1 MDCNERMAPPHEE
14 THKRQERLFRSP
26 QMRESHERFF
36 RPVSFFIA
44 ALLFL
49 VSTSRVLAT
58 LDANT
63 NGMSDVWEQM
73 HGGMGMDPNAD
84 PDGDGFPNILESIA
98 GTDPHNAKSYP
109 EVSGVTMSGTNLMM
123 TTPCLPGKLY
133 QLQSHG
139 MGGSTGWTNETSVLA
154 QPGMT
159 NVSFPAPANLSGK
172 FFRVVISDVDSD
184 GDGLNDWEEYQLGL
198 DPKDAFSNGHLDGN
212 GQLIS
217 DYQFALS
224 GMATQNVVTITASDA
239 TTVQPDAG
247 NSPTDLGE
255 FTVTRTGFGLDMI
268 TVNIGA
274 GGPGVGFAVPGVDY
288 LNNLPI
294 LVTLPAGT
302 LSKTILVTP
311 MANAN
316 RQTPVIAQ
324 LNLLSGA
331 NYSVG
336 AENSANVV
344 IYPSPTAAGVGLTG
358 RYYSNAST
366 NYSSST
372 NFNSANL
379 FLTRVDPA
387 IDFNWTNGTS
397 PNLSNGVYSVR
408 WTGQIEPEYSE
419 TYFFDVSSDDGV
431 KLWVNDQLLIDK
443 WQSQG
448 LTDWTNAIALQ
459 ANMHYDIKLEYLQS
473 GGKAQAHLSWYSA
486 SQPKQIIPAER
497 MYPTNSVN
505 NGSNAPAVV
514 TSSLTAVGFVGQAFS
529 FTVTAANTPLRF
541 TATNLPPGLAFN
553 TTNGAITGVPL
564 LAGNYSI
571 PLTASNAVGVGASL
585 LDIVIYDT
593 GSSVV
598 REVWTNAPG
607 VNISDIPLS
616 TLANWTTWVG
626 GLEGITDFGDNY
638 AERVRGYFTAPATG
652 NYYFW
657 IAGSDSAQ
665 LWISNDGEAVN
676 KVLRA
681 WVTPT
686 NNPTAPGHNGTSP
699 RQWNL
704 QASQRSGW
712 LSLVGGQKYYVEVLH
727 KAGANSGD
735 NWSVGWLQ
743 DPTGTNTTPAG
754 VTPSYLL
761 SRYYPPPLVN
771 IPGTLYSANMLA
783 LPGINS
789 DAVGSA
795 SLRLSSDGT
804 KAILN
809 YSVNNLA
816 GSHVDHIYSDQYLN
830 YPPTLLFD
838 IAAATPQL
846 DGSYVWTIAPA
857 GPLSKSDIL
866 EILAENKCSI
876 VIQTAANPAGE
887 IGGHFTPAD
896 GSQTFT
902 PPPAPPTWTDDSSN
916 PNAAARFLTQATF
929 GASEAAIASVESLGY
944 NNWISNQFTLPVTHY
959 LPVVFANQSADPTDP
974 FPSSDWFN
982 AWWENSVTAPDQLRQ
997 RVAFALSEIM
1007 VASEKST
1014 LQNHADALGYYYD
1027 TLADHAFGN
1036 FRDLLK
1042 AVTLTPAMGL
1052 YLNMQGNQKGSII
1065 TGTHANENYA
1075 REINQLFSVGL
1086 NRLWPDG
1093 TLILDS
1099 QGNLVPT
1106 YDQSVVSGFAQ
1117 AFTGW
1122 NYYQANQ
1129 ANGRLPTKFNPPVN
1143 YTNVMVLVPLYHDL
1157 NAKQVLDNVVLPPAL
1172 GSAGNSGLTNFD
1184 YYCSQD
1190 LEEALDSIFYNQ
1202 NVGPFI
1208 CRQLIQRLVTSNPSR
1223 GYVYRVAQVFN
1234 DNGNGVRGDMTAVV
1248 RAILLDSEARSA
1260 NMISSPTFGKQ
1271 REPVLRVTAVAR
1283 AFPAPSS
1290 MTGSYVQAGTQTNF
1304 ITTTQPHRLNNGDV
1318 VALSFTDASGQPPP
1332 PNQNYT
1338 ATVTGPTTFTVVTPN
1353 VSTGTYSENTNV
1365 ITVNI
1370 SGHGLSA
1377 GNTAYL
1383 TFTSGGATSAPY
1395 MVVSVISSSSFT
1407 VATADATVRSGNCM
1421 LSKITASGFSQ
1432 SGTNVTVSCP
1442 TPHGLNTNDLVLAL
1456 FTTGKPTAGLYTV
1469 KTVPDATHFTLV
1481 ATNSANQNQSSFN
1494 IYPQAPPP
1502 FNRSGSVTVQWS
1514 TWSVGATDTG
1524 STYNLQQSPLSSP
1537 TVFNFF
1543 FPNFQFPGALAS
1555 AGMTTP
1561 EFQLTSDTSVALQMN
1576 YLEGG
1581 ILSDAN
1587 NTNGLTSFNNGNGA
1601 MVLDIGP
1608 WLSANYTSSPN
1619 VPTLVDSLNTLLLA
1633 GQLSPAAKGNIVNYV
1648 TNTVN
1653 FPFSSPPSQKQMR
1666 DRVRAVVHLITVS
1679 PDFTI
1684 QK

>member
-1 MDCNERMAPPHEE
+1 
-14 THKRQERLFRSP
+14 
-26 QMRESHERFF
+26 MRESHQRLT
-36 RPVSFFIA
+36 RSVGCLIA
-44 ALLFL
+44 ALLFFAGAGR
-49 VSTSRVLAT
+49 TFAM

-73 HGGMGMDPNAD
+73 HGGMGINPNLD
-84 PDGDGFPNILESIA
+84 SDGDGFPNSLESIA
-98 GTDPHNAKSYP
+98 GTDPYNSNSYP
-109 EVSGVTMSGTNLMM
+109 RVSGVALSGTNLMM
-123 TTPCLPGKLY
+123 TMPSLPGKLY
-133 QLQSHG
+133 QLQSRG
-139 MGGSTGWTNETSVLA
+139 IMGSGSDWTNESSVLA

-172 FFRVVISDVDSD
+172 FFRVVVSDVDSD
-184 GDGLNDWEEYQLGL
+184 GDGLTDWEEYQLGL
-198 DPKDAFSNGHLDGN
+198 DPLNPKSNGHLDGN
-212 GQLIS
+212 GQAIS
-217 DYQFALS
+217 DYQYALN
-224 GMATQNVVTITASDA
+224 GMATQNVVTITATDP
-239 TTVQPDAG
+239 TTVQPDLG
-247 NSPTDLGE
+247 QSPTDLGE
-255 FTVTRTGFGLDMI
+255 FTISRSGFALDLI
-268 TVNIGA
+268 TVNIGK
-274 GGPGVGFAVPGVDY
+274 GGPGPGFAVPGVDY

-302 LSKTILVTP
+302 LSRTISVTP

-316 RQTPVIAQ
+316 RQMPVIAQ
-324 LNLLSGA
+324 MKVLSGA
-331 NYSVG
+331 NYSIG
-336 AENSANVV
+336 PQNSANVL
-344 IYPSPTAAGVGLTG
+344 IYPSTTAAGLGLTG
-358 RYYSNAST
+358 QYYTNAST
-366 NYSSST
+366 TYTNAV
-372 NFNSANL
+372 NFNPANL
-379 FLTRVDPA
+379 FLKRIDPA

-397 PNLSNGVYSVR
+397 PDLSNGVYCVR
-408 WTGQIEPEYSE
+408 WTGQIQPQYSE
-419 TYFFDVSSDDGV
+419 TYFFDVQSDDGV

-448 LTDWTNAIALQ
+448 VTDWTNAIALQ
-459 ANMHYDIKLEYLQS
+459 ANTRYDIKLDYLQS
-473 GGKAQAHLSWYSA
+473 GGKAQAHLYWYSA
-486 SQPKQIIPAER
+486 TQPKQVIPAER
-497 MYPTNSVN
+497 LYPTNNVN
-505 NGSNAPAVV
+505 NSSTNAPAVV
-514 TSSLTAVGFVGQAFS
+514 TSPLTAVGFVGQPFS
-529 FTVTAANTPLRF
+529 FTVTAANTPLSF
-541 TATNLPPGLAFN
+541 TATNLPPGLSFN

-564 LAGNYSI
+564 VAGNYSM
-571 PLTASNAVGVGASL
+571 PLTASNALGVAAST
-585 LDIVIYDT
+585 LDILIVDT

-607 VNISDIPLS
+607 VNISDIPLDTPAS
-616 TLANWTTWVG
+616 SITPLG

-638 AERVRGYFTAPATG
+638 GERVRGYFTAPATG

-665 LWISNDGEAVN
+665 LWISDDGEAVN

-699 RQWNL
+699 YQWNL

-712 LSLVGGQKYYVEVLH
+712 LSLVGGQKYYVEILH

-743 DPTGTNTTPAG
+743 DPTGTNTTPAS

-761 SRYYPPPLVN
+761 SRYYPPPPVS

-789 DAVGSA
+789 EAVGSA

-809 YSVNNLA
+809 YSVNNISS
-816 GSHVDHIYSDQYLN
+816 SHVDHIYSDPYLN
-830 YPPTLLFD
+830 YPTTLLFD
-838 IAAATPQL
+838 IAAAHPQP
-846 DGSYVWTIAPA
+846 DGSYVWPIKAT
-857 GPLSKSDIL
+857 GPLSTNDIL
-866 EILAENKCSI
+866 EIIAENKCSI

-887 IGGHFTPAD
+887 IGGHFTLAE

-902 PPPAPPTWTDDSSN
+902 PPPAPPAWTDDSSN

-929 GASEAAIASVESLGY
+929 GPSLEDIASVQSLGY
-944 NNWISNQFTLPVTHY
+944 NNWISNQFSLAATHH
-959 LPVVFANQSADPTDP
+959 LPVVFANENPDPSNP
-974 FPSSDWFN
+974 FPSSDWFD

-1007 VASEKST
+1007 VASEKGT

-1027 TLADHAFGN
+1027 TLVDHAFGN

-1042 AVTLTPAMGL
+1042 AVTLTPAMGV
-1052 YLNMQGNQKGSII
+1052 YLNMQGNDKGNIV

-1075 REINQLFSVGL
+1075 REINQLFSIGL

-1106 YDQSVVSGFAQ
+1106 YDQDVVSGFAQ

-1122 NYYQANQ
+1122 NYYQTNGVG
-1129 ANGRLPTKFNPPVN
+1129 GRLPTKFNPSVN
-1143 YTNVMVLVPLYHDL
+1143 YTNVMVLVPLHHDL
-1157 NAKQVLDNVVLPPAL
+1157 NAKLVLDNVVLPPAL
-1172 GSAGNSGLTNFD
+1172 GDSANSALTNFD
-1184 YYCSQD
+1184 VYCSQD
-1190 LEEALDSIFYNQ
+1190 LEKALDSIFYNQ

-1234 DNGNGVRGDMTAVV
+1234 DNGNGVRGDMAAVV
-1248 RAILLDSEARSA
+1248 RAILLDSEARSQ
-1260 NMISSPTFGKQ
+1260 NLISSPTFGKQ
-1271 REPVLRVTAVAR
+1271 REPLLRVTAMAR
-1283 AFPAPSS
+1283 AFPAPPSI
-1290 MTGSYVQAGTQTNF
+1290 TGSYVQSGTQTNF
-1304 ITTTQPHRLNNGDV
+1304 ITTTVPHRLNNGDV
-1318 VALSFTDASGQPPP
+1318 VALSFTDTSGQPAPP
-1332 PNQNYT
+1332 DQNYT
-1338 ATVTGPTTFTVVTPN
+1338 ATVTGANTFTIVTPN
-1353 VSTGTYSENTNV
+1353 VSAGTYSQGTNT

-1370 SGHGLSA
+1370 SSHGLSA

-1383 TFTSGGATSAPY
+1383 TFTSGGAASGLY

-1407 VATADATVRSGNCM
+1407 VATGDNSTRSGNCM
-1421 LSKITASGFSQ
+1421 LSKIVASGFSQ
-1432 SGTNVTVSCP
+1432 SGTNVTVSCAG
-1442 TPHGLNTNDLVLAL
+1442 PHGLKVNDSVLAV
-1456 FTTGKPTAGLYTV
+1456 FNTTVPTVGLYNV
-1469 KTVPDATHFTLV
+1469 KTVPDATHFTLEV
-1481 ATNSANQNQSSFN
+1481 TNSKNQTGSSFN
-1494 IYPQAPPP
+1494 AYPQGPPP
-1502 FNRSGSVTVQWS
+1502 FNRSGSVSIQWS
-1514 TWSVGATDTG
+1514 TWNLGATDSG
-1524 STYNLQQSPLSSP
+1524 STYNLEQSPLSSP

-1543 FPNFQFPGALAS
+1543 FPNFEFPGALAS

-1581 ILSDAN
+1581 ILSN
-1587 NTNGLTSFNNGNGA
+1587 SGNTNGLTSFNNGNGSI
-1601 MVLDIGP
+1601 VLDIGP
-1608 WLSANYTSSPN
+1608 YLSTAYTSSAN
-1619 VPTLVDSLNTLLLA
+1619 VPTLVDSMNTLLLA
-1633 GQLSPAAKGNIVNYV
+1633 GQLSAAAKSNIVNYV

-1653 FPFSSPPSQKQMR
+1653 FPFSSPPTQRQMR
-1666 DRVRAVVHLITVS
+1666 DRVRAVVHLITAS